1 MAMFPLGSV
10 LLPAMPLQLRVFEE
24 RYLLMLSEL
33 VAAKDARFGVVLI
46 ERGWEVGGGDHRFG
60 FGTVADILQVAAE
73 DGVVGLAAQ
82 GSSRFEIVRWL
93 DDAPHPR
100 AEVRVLPDLVWDDA
114 LEPLRVETEQLV
126 RRTLAEASEFAEVGW
141 SPDVE
146 LADDPMDRCWQLAGI
161 APLGDL
167 DQLTLLRAASAEE
180 LLTRTAELTREAR
193 VPFSL
198 PWPED
203 EA

>member
-1 MAMFPLGSV
+1 MFPLGTV
-10 LLPAMPLQLRVFEE
+10 LLPAMPLHVRVFEE

-33 VAAKDARFGVVLI
+33 VAAQDARFGVVLI
-46 ERGWEVGGGDHRFG
+46 ERGWEVGGGDHRFSM
-60 FGTVADILQVAAE
+60 GTIAEIRQVAAE

-82 GSSRFEIVRWL
+82 GSSRFEIVEWL

-126 RRTLAEASEFAEVGW
+126 RRTLAEASEFAETGW

-167 DQLTLLRAASAEE
+167 DQLSLLRATSTEE
-180 LLTRTAELTREAR
+180 LLNLTAELTRDAR
-193 VPFSL
+193 VPFST